1 VIKNRLKNANF
12 IANKI
17 RKKTDNIITY
27 KTATGYVKRVKISK
41 KLRVFNKI

>member
-1 VIKNRLKNANF
+1 VIKNRLKMPYF

-17 RKKTDNIITY
+17 RKKTVTIITY